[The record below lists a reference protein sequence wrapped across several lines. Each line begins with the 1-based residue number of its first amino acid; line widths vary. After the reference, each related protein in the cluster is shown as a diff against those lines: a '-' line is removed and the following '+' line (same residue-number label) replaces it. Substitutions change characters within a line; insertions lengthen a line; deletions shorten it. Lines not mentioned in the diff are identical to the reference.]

1 MRASCV
7 LLPFVA
13 ALAACDMKAKKDLRR
28 LARADSIR
36 VDSLVSM
43 KNELLNEVMASTQF
57 VADLNTELAKLKSR
71 TPNSK
76 LNTAAAKESEVVSI
90 KEQRAA
96 IQARI
101 AELVARLD
109 SSESRVVTLRARA
122 AQFAKRDSTITRQ
135 VAAYER
141 TIADLRRQVDEQKA
155 EYEATIARQNVQIA
169 TLNSRVDT
177 VSREN
182 LRLSGEKVVLTD
194 SVSQLTTERNT
205 AYYVIGTKDELVSQG
220 IVVEEGHKR
229 FMFLGGRSL
238 TAARELD
245 PSKFTKID
253 RLKDRVIS
261 LPAGDYR
268 IISRQNA
275 AYASPFSQHGST
287 VSGGLRIDQP
297 EHFWEA
303 SPFLILVKG

>member
-1 MRASCV
+1 MRAFRLILPCV
-7 LLPFVA
+7 V
-13 ALAACDMKAKKDLRR
+13 ALAACDTKAKHELRT
-28 LARADSIR
+28 LAHTDSLR

-57 VADLNTELAKLKSR
+57 VADLNTELAKLKARTASR
-71 TPNSK
+71 K
-76 LNTAAAKESEVVSI
+76 LNTAAAKESDVVPI
-90 KEQRAA
+90 KEQRAE

-101 AELVARLD
+101 RELVARLD
-109 SSESRVVTLRARA
+109 SSESRVATLRARA
-122 AQFAKRDSTITRQ
+122 ATFAKRDSTITKQ
-135 VAAYER
+135 VDAYER
-141 TIADLRRQVDEQKA
+141 TIADLRRQVEQQKA
-155 EYEATIARQNVQIA
+155 EYEATISRQSVQIA

-177 VSREN
+177 
-182 LRLSGEKVVLTD
+182 LSGEKVVLTD
-194 SVSQLTTERNT
+194 SVDQLTAEKNT
-205 AYYVIGTKDELVSQG
+205 AYYVIGTKAELVSQG
-220 IVVEEGHKR
+220 IIVEEGHKR

-238 TAARELD
+238 TAARSLD

-253 RLKDRVIS
+253 RLKDRVINF
-261 LPAGDYR
+261 PAGNYR